1 MTAERT
7 VPTVALVTPYYPPK
21 IGGVERYVAELARG
35 LAADG
40 GNDCDNDGGGGN
52 DDGGGGGRDGGDG
65 AFRPVVIT
73 TAAKGRRTTRSVQD
87 GVTVIRLGVWLRISN
102 TPLSPLWPIQV
113 RRWLRR
119 TGADVVNAH
128 APVPG
133 LGDVAVLCAGKRPV
147 VFTYHAG
154 TMHKGV
160 PGSGLADRIIA
171 GYERRVLPR
180 VFARCDVPVPVG
192 PSSLAARQE
201 GAELIPPGVD
211 VLCFTP
217 GDEGARER
225 ELVYVGR
232 MDRTSAWK
240 GVDVLVT
247 AFAALAEQLPEL
259 RLRLVGAGDALE
271 DHLDLAER
279 LGVRERVLATG
290 ALAGAEL
297 VRAVQRAAVL
307 VLPST
312 TDAECAGTVLM
323 EAMACAT
330 PVVASDVGSLAY
342 VVGRASA
349 GEGRGAAAGAGDHD
363 GDAVTE
369 GTRDGDGVAGLI
381 VEPGSPEALAAAIAR
396 ILTEDGLAAKLGAAG
411 RERAEQNFA
420 KPLLVQRYRALF
432 ARLGTPA
439 DGRAVGRPG
448 Q

>member
-1 MTAERT
+1 MTAGKAVPSEPTGRTVPRTGRSLPT

-35 LAADG
+35 LAA
-40 GNDCDNDGGGGN
+40 
-52 DDGGGGGRDGGDG
+52 DG

-102 TPLSPLWPIQV
+102 TPLSPLWPVQV

-119 TGADVVNAH
+119 TGADLVNAH

-133 LGDVAVLCAGKRPV
+133 LGDVAVLCAGRRPV

-160 PGSGLADRIIA
+160 DGSGLADRIIA
-171 GYERRVLPR
+171 AYERRVLPR
-180 VFARCDVPVPVG
+180 VFARCDVAVPVG
-192 PSSLAARQE
+192 PSSLAARE
-201 GAELIPPGVD
+201 RGAELIPPGVD

-240 GVDVLVT
+240 GVDVLVR
-247 AFAALAEQLPEL
+247 AFAALAEQMPEL
-259 RLRLVGAGDALE
+259 RLRLVGAGDALA

-279 LGVRERVLATG
+279 LGVRERVEATG
-290 ALAGAEL
+290 SLAGDEL
-297 VRAVQRAAVL
+297 VGAIQRAAVL

-342 VVGRASA
+342 VVGTGA
-349 GEGRGAAAGAGDHD
+349 GAENGAGAAGDGARNSAGAGA
-363 GDAVTE
+363 G
-369 GTRDGDGVAGLI
+369 GLI
-381 VEPGSPEALAAAIAR
+381 VEPGRPEALAAAIAR
-396 ILTEDGLAAKLGAAG
+396 VLTEDGLAARLGAAG
-411 RERAEQNFA
+411 RERAERNFA
-420 KPLLVQRYRALF
+420 KPLLVRRYRALF
-432 ARLGTPA
+432 ARLGTPT
-439 DGRAVGRPG
+439 DGRAAGRPG

>member
-1 MTAERT
+1 MTAGEAVPTGSAGQSEPTGRS

-35 LAADG
+35 LAA
-40 GNDCDNDGGGGN
+40 
-52 DDGGGGGRDGGDG
+52 DG

-102 TPLSPLWPIQV
+102 TPLSPLWPLQV

-119 TGADVVNAH
+119 TGADLVNAH

-133 LGDVAVLCAGKRPV
+133 LGDVAVLCAGRRPV

-160 PGSGLADRIIA
+160 DGSGLADRVIA

-192 PSSLAARQE
+192 PSSLAARE
-201 GAELIPPGVD
+201 RDAELVPPGVD
-211 VLCFTP
+211 VLCFTA

-240 GVDVLVT
+240 GVDVLVK
-247 AFAALAEQLPEL
+247 AFAALAEQMPEL
-259 RLRLVGAGDALE
+259 RLRLVGAGDALA
-271 DHLDLAER
+271 DHLALAER
-279 LGVRERVLATG
+279 LGVRERVEATG
-290 ALAGAEL
+290 SLAGEEL
-297 VRAVQRAAVL
+297 VGAIQRAAVL

-342 VVGRASA
+342 VVGAAVGDGARNGA
-349 GEGRGAAAGAGDHD
+349 GEGAGSSRGAGD
-363 GDAVTE
+363 GA
-369 GTRDGDGVAGLI
+369 GGLI
-381 VEPGSPEALAAAIAR
+381 VEPGRPETLAAAISR
-396 ILTEDGLAAKLGAAG
+396 VLTEDGLAAKLGAAG
-411 RERAEQNFA
+411 RERAERNFA

-432 ARLGTPA
+432 ARLL
-439 DGRAVGRPG
+439 DR
-448 Q
+448 